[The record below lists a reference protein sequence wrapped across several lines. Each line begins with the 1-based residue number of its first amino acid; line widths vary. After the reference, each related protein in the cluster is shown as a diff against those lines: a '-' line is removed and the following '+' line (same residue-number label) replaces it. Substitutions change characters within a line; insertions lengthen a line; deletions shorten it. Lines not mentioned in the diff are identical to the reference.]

1 MAERNGAG
9 GADRDRVRL
18 TPEWSLLV
26 ACARHATGSGATRP
40 SGPGPEDEPAFP
52 AAPDTVDWEALLELA
67 DRHGL
72 LAFLLRFLDG
82 EPVVETPPAV
92 LDRLRE
98 RARLRTRENLRHTA
112 HLIDLVPAM
121 EQAGIDTM
129 AYKGPVLSVRLHG
142 NPTLRDYDDL
152 DLLVRE
158 RDVEKATRFLQ
169 ARDLRPWFDLKSDQE
184 GRLGDSQY
192 ARHFGNAE
200 TGVAVDLHWGFAQP
214 YLSRGLDEATVW
226 SDFQEV
232 PLGPVRLRTLAD
244 PLLLLVLCVHGSKH
258 EPQPWHRLKW
268 IVDVAGLARLIPDDR
283 WGPLVRQ
290 ARALRLERPFL
301 LGLLV
306 AHRLLATP
314 LAPPVEESLRT
325 VSDLEPLADAVLA
338 TLASPGADAAP
349 TRIDY
354 DLRLLDRGRDRVR
367 YVLHRLFVPN
377 PKDWAL
383 IELPRWLAPA
393 YYLLRPVRLLSAS
406 LSGRVGKR

>member
-1 MAERNGAG
+1 MA
-9 GADRDRVRL
+9 D

-26 ACARHATGSGATRP
+26 SCARHATGSGPADGPAT
-40 SGPGPEDEPAFP
+40 P
-52 AAPDTVDWEALLELA
+52 AAPDTVDWEALLQLA

-72 LAFLLRFLDG
+72 LAFLQRFLD
-82 EPVVETPPAV
+82 EQAPVETPPGV
-92 LDRLRE
+92 LARLRE
-98 RARLRTRENLRHTA
+98 LVRLRTRENLRHTA
-112 HLIDLVPAM
+112 SLIALAPAM
-121 EQAGIDTM
+121 EAAGIDTM
-129 AYKGPVLSVRLHG
+129 AYKGPVLSARLHG

-158 RDVEKATRFLQ
+158 RDVKKATRFLE
-169 ARDLRPWFDLKSDQE
+169 ARGFRPWFELKPDQE

-214 YLSRGLDEATVW
+214 YLSRGLDEATIW
-226 SDFQEV
+226 GDSQEV

-244 PLLLLVLCVHGSKH
+244 SLLLLVLCVHGSKH

-283 WGPLVRQ
+283 WGPLVGQ
-290 ARALRLERPFL
+290 ARDLRLERPFL

-314 LAPPVEESLRT
+314 LAPPVEERLRT
-325 VSDLEPLADAVLA
+325 VGDLEPLADAVLA
-338 TLASPGADAAP
+338 TLASTGADAP
-349 TRIDY
+349 TRIDF

-383 IELPRWLAPA
+383 VELPRWLAPA
-393 YYLLRPVRLLSAS
+393 YYVLRPVRLLSAS
-406 LSGRVGKR
+406 LSRRAEQR